1 MTSTSGASTPLP
13 HVTETPIEG
22 LLVVQLDLRE
32 DPRGWFKENW
42 QRAKMTPAGLPDFGP
57 VQHNL
62 SFNTDRGVARGFHAE
77 PWDKY
82 LTIAHGRVFA
92 AWVDMREGPTFG
104 QTFSMEMDPSV
115 GVFVP
120 RGVANSYQTLTDA
133 ATYSY
138 LVNQHWRPDA
148 AYPGVALSDPAL
160 GIEWPIPLDEC
171 ILSEKDLSYGPLT
184 PEMAIPRQRMLVL
197 GGNGQV
203 GRALALEFP
212 DALVVGRDVLD
223 ITDADAVAAWDWR
236 AHDVVVN
243 AAAYTAV
250 DAAETDQGRRDAWAA
265 NATAPARLA
274 ALSREHGFT
283 LVHFSSDYV
292 FSGTAPEG
300 GWTESSAFAPLGVY
314 AQSKAA
320 GDLAVAAAPHHY
332 VLRCS
337 WVVGDGANFVAT
349 MQSLA
354 ARGVSPSV
362 VDDQIGRPTFT
373 DEIARAVRH
382 LLETRPPY
390 GTYHLS
396 NGGDATSFHALAQEV
411 FAASGRPADDV
422 TAVSTAEYTAGLAT
436 TPAPRPDDSRLDLS
450 ALLATGF
457 EPRDWRDA
465 LTRYLS

>member
-1 MTSTSGASTPLP
+1 MSDTTPRP
-13 HVTETPIEG
+13 SVETTPIEG
-22 LLVVQLDLRE
+22 LLVVRLDLRE

-42 QRAKMTPAGLPDFGP
+42 QRAKMVPAGLPDFGP

-62 SFNTDRGVARGFHAE
+62 SFNTERGVARGFHAE

-82 LTIAHGRVFA
+82 LTIAHGKVFA
-92 AWVDMREGPTFG
+92 AWVDMREGSTFG

-160 GIEWPIPLDEC
+160 GIRWPIPLDEC
-171 ILSEKDLSYGPLT
+171 VLSEKDLGYGPLT
-184 PEMAIPRQRMLVL
+184 PDMAIPRQRMLVL

-203 GRALALEFP
+203 GRALAAEFP
-212 DALVVGRDVLD
+212 DARVVTRDELD
-223 ITDADAVAAWDWR
+223 VTDPDAVAAWDWR

-250 DAAETDQGRRDAWAA
+250 DAAETPEGRQQAWAA
-265 NATAPARLA
+265 NATAPGRLA
-274 ALSREHGFT
+274 ALAREHGFT
-283 LVHFSSDYV
+283 LVHYSSDYV
-292 FSGTAPEG
+292 FDGAAPAD
-300 GWTESSAFAPLGVY
+300 GWREDSPLSPAGVY
-314 AQSKAA
+314 GQSKAA

-337 WVVGDGANFVAT
+337 WVVGDGSNFVRT
-349 MQSLA
+349 MQRLA
-354 ARGVSPSV
+354 RDGVSPSV
-362 VDDQIGRPTFT
+362 VDDQVGRVT
-373 DEIARAVRH
+373 EAAWIARATRH
-382 LLETRPPY
+382 LLESGAEW

-396 NGGDATSFHALAQEV
+396 GPGEAGSWHEV
-411 FAASGRPADDV
+411 ARDVFVAEGRSADDV
-422 TAVSTAEYTAGLAT
+422 TPVSTAAYGVGKQM
-436 TPAPRPDDSRLDLS
+436 APRPADSRLDCS
-450 ALLATGF
+450 KIRATGLAWP
-457 EPRDWRDA
+457 E
-465 LTRYLS
+465 